1 MINRA
6 LKSLG
11 ALFGTVVIGGI
22 AFVTGLVLFD
32 EVVMPN
38 FVRQGGDVSVPDLS
52 NLNKDQSELLLARS
66 GLKLSVSS
74 ERFDPAIP
82 RGFVITQEPEPGRHV
97 KSGRRVAVAL
107 SMGEEFAN
115 IPELFG
121 ESIRS
126 ARLLI
131 DRAGLKIGATGRV
144 VTSEVGPGLV
154 VATEPP
160 LGAVV
165 ARGTAVNLL
174 VCLPSEPEAYVMPDL
189 VGKDSQAAQR
199 DLEVLGFRVEATGP
213 GSNFA
218 RIETQNPA
226 PGARVLR
233 GQVIAL
239 GVAGRLIQ

>member
-1 MINRA
+1 MNK
-6 LKSLG
+6 LVKSLS
-11 ALFGTVVIGGI
+11 ALGGTIVIAGI

-32 EVVMPN
+32 EVVMPR
-38 FVRQGGDVSVPDLS
+38 FVRQGGDVAIPDLS
-52 NLNKDQSELLLARS
+52 NLNKDQAEQVLART
-66 GLKLSVSS
+66 GLKLSLSA

-82 RGFVITQEPEPGRHV
+82 RGFVIAQDPEPGRHV
-97 KSGRRVAVAL
+97 KAGRRVTVSL
-107 SMGEEFAN
+107 SLGEEFAN
-115 IPELFG
+115 VPELFG
-121 ESIRS
+121 ESLRS

-131 DRAGLKIGATGRV
+131 DRAGLRTGTLGRV

-165 ARGTAVNLL
+165 PRGAVVNLL
-174 VCLPSEPEAYVMPDL
+174 VCIPSEPEAYVMPDL
-189 VGKDSQAAQR
+189 VGRDALAAER
-199 DLEVLGFRVEATGP
+199 DLEALGFRVETTGP

-226 PGARVLR
+226 PGGRVLR
-233 GQVIAL
+233 GQAIAL